1 MITGANATPLPPPM
15 LTTKEAAAY
24 LKLSKSSLDKMRM
37 HPGAGPI
44 YVKMGPRRVA
54 YRLADLDA
62 WIAGNLRRS
71 TSLEGV

>member
-1 MITGANATPLPPPM
+1 MTTDTNTTSLPSSM
-15 LTTKEAAAY
+15 LTTKEAAIY
-24 LKLSKSSLDKMRM
+24 LKLSASSLNKMRM

-44 YVKMGPRRVA
+44 YAKMGPRRVA

-71 TSLEGV
+71 TSVGGV